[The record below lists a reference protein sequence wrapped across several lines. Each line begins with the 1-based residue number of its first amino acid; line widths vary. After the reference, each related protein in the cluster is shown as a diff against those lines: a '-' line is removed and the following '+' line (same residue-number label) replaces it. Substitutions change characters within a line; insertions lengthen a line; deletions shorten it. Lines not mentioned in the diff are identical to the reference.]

1 MRSYV
6 HRLAGTVLGLT
17 LVLTQALGA
26 QVLVGVLVD
35 DDTDLVIEGAT
46 ITLFSF
52 QGQRFGSV
60 VSDLEGR
67 FVLDA
72 PRLGDFRLLAERIG
86 YQTTRSQR
94 FMVSTLDTI
103 TVTFF
108 LASEVV
114 LLEPLVVTIPV
125 IQGRKLFE
133 RRLELGKGV
142 LLGPEAVDSLRPER
156 HAGEILQHVDKVRVR
171 WGWGYYENGR
181 NGPMPRVRTYLGNG
195 CVNYIVDRTP
205 IPDPWFLGVS
215 SPWGVSPLAEL
226 TPEDLVAVEIY
237 RHVTE
242 VPDDFM
248 NQLIIDTRDKG
259 RKVRDMFH
267 RDFTCGVVIFWTEE
281 SW

>member
-1 MRSYV
+1 MLNVSAVGPKVIADPTGAAMRSYV

-86 YQTTRSQR
+86 YRTTRSQR

-108 LASEVV
+108 LASDVV

-171 WGWGYYENGR
+171 WAGG
-181 NGPMPRVRTYLGNG
+181 
-195 CVNYIVDRTP
+195 I
-205 IPDPWFLGVS
+205 
-215 SPWGVSPLAEL
+215 
-226 TPEDLVAVEIY
+226 
-237 RHVTE
+237 
-242 VPDDFM
+242 
-248 NQLIIDTRDKG
+248 TR
-259 RKVRDMFH
+259 
-267 RDFTCGVVIFWTEE
+267 TEE
-281 SW
+281 TVRCPESGPISEMAA

>member
-1 MRSYV
+1 MRNYLHHLV
-6 HRLAGTVLGLT
+6 GTVLGLALT
-17 LVLTQALGA
+17 FSLTQALGA
-26 QVLVGVLVD
+26 QVIVGVLVD

-60 VSDLEGR
+60 VSDSEGR
-67 FVLDA
+67 FVIDA
-72 PRLGDFRLLAERIG
+72 HLGDFRLLAERIG

-94 FMVSTLDTI
+94 FEVPTLDTI

-108 LASEVV
+108 LASDVV

-125 IQGRKLFE
+125 IQGRDLFE
-133 RRLELGKGV
+133 SRLELGKGV

-156 HAGEILQHVDKVRVR
+156 HAGEILKHVDKVRVR

-181 NGPMPRVRTYLGNG
+181 NGPIPSVRTYLGDG

-205 IPDPWFLGVS
+205 VPDPWFLGVN

-248 NQLIIDTRDKG
+248 NQLIG
-259 RKVRDMFH
+259 ES
-267 RDFTCGVVIFWTEE
+267 FT
-281 SW
+281 